1 MESVKQLDRR
11 MWLMRM
17 SSGAVAVWSQVAFG
31 LGRTGWRIAMGGSAL
46 AATIAAAQEQ
56 SSVEVLRVA
65 TSYVNAYVLVR
76 GKEAVIVDTGI
87 PNSGSKFA
95 EVISKAGLIASNVRH
110 LILTHK
116 HPDHVGSLDEVM
128 AWTTSATVYAG
139 AADIP
144 HINTKQTIR
153 PVGDGEQVAG
163 LHIIATPGHTAGHIS
178 VHDPVNSLL
187 VVGDAANHLN
197 HQLSGSNPMFTA
209 NLPEANRSLKKL
221 AESRFERACFGHGDP
236 IMSGADKAFVELAKK
251 L

>member
-31 LGRTGWRIAMGGSAL
+31 LGKTGWRVAMGGSAL
-46 AATIAAAQEQ
+46 AAKFAAAQDQ
-56 SSVEVLRVA
+56 SPVDVLRVM
-65 TSYVNAYVLVR
+65 TSYVNSYVLVR
-76 GKEAVIVDTGI
+76 GKEAIIVDTGI

-95 EVISKAGLIASNVRH
+95 EVVSKAGLAASNVRH

-116 HPDHVGSLDEVM
+116 HPDHIGSLDEVT
-128 AWTTSATVYAG
+128 AWASSATVYAG

-144 HINTKQTIR
+144 NINTKQSIR
-153 PVGDGEQVAG
+153 PVGEGDQVAG

-178 VHDPVNSLL
+178 VHDPVSSLV
-187 VVGDAANHLN
+187 VVGDAANNHN
-197 HQLSGSNPMFTA
+197 HQLSGPNPMYTA
-209 NLPEANRSLKKL
+209 NMPEALQSLKKL
-221 AESRFERACFGHGDP
+221 AHSRFERAYFGHGEP
-236 IMSGADKAFVELAKK
+236 ITAGADKAFAALAQK